1 MAARKRTASR
11 GFVNNIILESLLSG
25 DKYGYEIIKEVEEK
39 SNGKIILKQPSLYS
53 SLKRFETK
61 GYITSYWGDSD
72 IGGRRHYYTITEI
85 GKNYYNRTVNKSY
98 DLDDEDD
105 VKNNNSIETE
115 QLSFEEN
122 SKIDNLKEIVNENNL
137 DSSNEQISANFEN
150 DDFNQQKND
159 QTLEENKT
167 NSEDYNIFDILE
179 NEKSSTKTTLQKS
192 SNEKKAANSFDS
204 KISSIKENSIQ
215 VDMFEN
221 NKTENEIN
229 KEEDVNIQHIQQLK
243 LNDMPRPAE
252 SVNKLDI
259 PLIKE
264 QTQEFFSWED
274 LKRKQVAEKV
284 NTEKENETE
293 NKPIKNQIVIDE
305 FGILKM
311 GDPNETIKQQKI
323 FDNVGVRID
332 YKDPVIKPEPKKEI
346 KHNFEPELT
355 DEERELKNKKFNEKF
370 EDIVSQKSNTEN
382 QTNKEI
388 DYKNILG
395 DLLAPEQE
403 DVIED
408 NFNNEQE
415 ISNDIIENALNQV
428 QNYNYTANTTSKTTM
443 QSFNEDGFKFKP
455 FITEVDE
462 DEKQTNFVLTNKVK
476 LNYGIFM
483 FVLMILQISALFV
496 ILKAKNLLYTS
507 DYVLYGVAYGIA
519 LFILLFCVITYLI
532 APDKRKANTFK
543 LSYSLIFGILLFLSA
558 CALTYAINTFAGLNS
573 SNVTLFSSKIL
584 LPIIISINF
593 VLTPLIYKMILSDK
607 KMY

>member
-1 MAARKRTASR
+1 MAARKRIASR

-98 DLDDEDD
+98 DLDDKDD
-105 VKNNNSIETE
+105 VKNNNFIETE

-122 SKIDNLKEIVNENNL
+122 SKIDNLKEIVNENNF
-137 DSSNEQISANFEN
+137 DNSNEQISANFEDN
-150 DDFNQQKND
+150 SFIQQNND
-159 QTLEENKT
+159 QTIEENKT
-167 NSEDYNIFDILE
+167 TSEDYNIFDILE

-192 SNEKKAANSFDS
+192 SNDKKAENSFDS
-204 KISSIKENSIQ
+204 KIGSIKENSIQ

-252 SVNKLDI
+252 NVNKLDI

-332 YKDPVIKPEPKKEI
+332 YIDPVIKPEPKKEI

-370 EDIVSQKSNTEN
+370 
-382 QTNKEI
+382 
-388 DYKNILG
+388 
-395 DLLAPEQE
+395 
-403 DVIED
+403 
-408 NFNNEQE
+408 
-415 ISNDIIENALNQV
+415 
-428 QNYNYTANTTSKTTM
+428 
-443 QSFNEDGFKFKP
+443 
-455 FITEVDE
+455 
-462 DEKQTNFVLTNKVK
+462 
-476 LNYGIFM
+476 
-483 FVLMILQISALFV
+483 
-496 ILKAKNLLYTS
+496 
-507 DYVLYGVAYGIA
+507 
-519 LFILLFCVITYLI
+519 
-532 APDKRKANTFK
+532 
-543 LSYSLIFGILLFLSA
+543 
-558 CALTYAINTFAGLNS
+558 
-573 SNVTLFSSKIL
+573 
-584 LPIIISINF
+584 
-593 VLTPLIYKMILSDK
+593 
-607 KMY
+607 

>member
-105 VKNNNSIETE
+105 VKNNNFIETE

-137 DSSNEQISANFEN
+137 DSSNEQISANFEDN
-150 DDFNQQKND
+150 SFIQQKNV
-159 QTLEENKT
+159 QTIEENKT
-167 NSEDYNIFDILE
+167 TSEDYNIFDILE

-192 SNEKKAANSFDS
+192 SNEKKAENSFDS
-204 KISSIKENSIQ
+204 KIGSIKENSIQ

-252 SVNKLDI
+252 NVNKLDI

-284 NTEKENETE
+284 NTEKENKTE

-346 KHNFEPELT
+346 KQSFEPELT